1 MHQFVRKKPA
11 SCARL
16 WGVLSCSEDDVAA
29 HGVGAGM
36 ERVCGNVRLRI
47 GMDTNAAEVEAKA
60 PFEEVSRDGVKR
72 LTWRSDRVIADFWQ
86 SCFSV
91 TCLSLCDSAGSRF
104 TCGLHP

>member
-1 MHQFVRKKPA
+1 MRQFVRQKPA
-11 SCARL
+11 SYARL

-29 HGVGAGM
+29 RGVGAGM

-60 PFEEVSRDGVKR
+60 PFKEVSRDGVKR
-72 LTWRSDRVIADFWQ
+72 LPWRSDRVIANFWR

-91 TCLSLCDSAGSRF
+91 TCLSWRDPAGSRF